1 MGLGYSNLIYIHLQ
15 LLKFKKT
22 IDPLIV
28 NFFVIEEPESHMHP
42 QMQNVFAQYLF
53 KYYEEGLM
61 QGVLTTHSHE
71 VVRTASISQLRVLR
85 QLSPFQCKL
94 FDLHEFYDS
103 LNTDENKNLLDFY
116 DWFYTINFPDIV
128 FADKIILYEGDTERM
143 LIKKVLYSAEL
154 EGFFN

>member
-1 MGLGYSNLIYIHLQ
+1 
-15 LLKFKKT
+15 
-22 IDPLIV
+22 
-28 NFFVIEEPESHMHP
+28 MHP

-71 VVRTASISQLRVLR
+71 VVRTASISQIRVLR

-103 LNTDENKNLLDFY
+103 LNTDENK
-116 DWFYTINFPDIV
+116 TC
-128 FADKIILYEGDTERM
+128 
-143 LIKKVLYSAEL
+143 
-154 EGFFN
+154 